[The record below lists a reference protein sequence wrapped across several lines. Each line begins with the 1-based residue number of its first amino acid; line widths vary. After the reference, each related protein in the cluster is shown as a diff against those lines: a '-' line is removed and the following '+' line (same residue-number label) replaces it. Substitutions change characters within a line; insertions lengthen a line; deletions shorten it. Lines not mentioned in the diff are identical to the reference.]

1 MKKDFNKALIHV
13 LPLSIRSLLYKIFL
27 GRDYL
32 PAAGEVDFGNL
43 RRVKPIDSDWGC
55 GRGSPIDRYYIEN
68 FLLKNSA
75 DIKGRVLDFAGNHYT
90 VQYGGDKVT
99 ASDIMNYVKI
109 PTATIVGDLAT
120 AEHIPSD
127 RFDCIILTQVLP
139 FVYDIKASVKTLHRI
154 LKPGGVVLVT
164 LPGITKINQED
175 LDIYG
180 DYWRFTRI
188 SAQRIFEEEFSKG
201 NVEVESKGN
210 VLVAASFLYG
220 IAKEELTPLELD
232 QRDPDYEVIITVRA
246 VK

>member
-1 MKKDFNKALIHV
+1 MKKNINKSPISV

-32 PAAGEVDFGNL
+32 PAAGEIYFGNL
-43 RRVKPIDSDWGC
+43 RRVKPIDPDWGC
-55 GRGSPIDRYYIEN
+55 GRGSPIDRYYIEK

-90 VQYGGDKVT
+90 IQYGGDKVT

-109 PTATIVGDLAT
+109 PTATIVGDLAK
-120 AEHIPSD
+120 ADHIPSD

-139 FVYDIKASVKTLHRI
+139 FVYDIKAAVKTLYRI

-164 LPGITKINQED
+164 LPGIAKINDED
-175 LDIYG
+175 LNIYG

-188 SAQRIFEEEFSKG
+188 SAARIFEEEFSKE
-201 NVEVESKGN
+201 NVKVESKGN
-210 VLVAASFLYG
+210 VLAAASFLFG
-220 IAKEELTPLELD
+220 IAKEELTPAELD
-232 QRDPDYEVIITVRA
+232 HYDSNYEVTVTVRA